1 MSVTA
6 PTTIAFPQPLPLRQ
20 EKKTLFVDVDDVSVK
35 VTNLDKLYWEPEGIT
50 KADLLTYWFNIAQ
63 YALPYLDQRPLTLK
77 RMPNGADGEFFYAK
91 QAPTHTPSWVCT
103 SPVTSRDG
111 KTVDYLLA
119 TDQASLVWL
128 ANLGCIELHP
138 WHSRVDDIS
147 HPDYAFFDLDPMGD
161 ASFAMVREVAL
172 LVRTV
177 LDQLGLRGYPR
188 TSGATGM
195 QIYVPTERV
204 HTAAQVR
211 EWVGRVCRLINRAD
225 PERTTMEW
233 SVDRRPDVV
242 FLDHN
247 MNTEGK
253 NIAGTYSPRPVRGAS
268 VATPLRWDEVEQD
281 FSPRDFTLA
290 TIWQRLSD
298 QGDLFAPILQGGQ
311 DLRAAMVTL
320 GMDPDEGAD
329 EQVHVAGAPR
339 PTVSPPMRRQAPPSA
354 PKAKKDKRKAPAVE
368 EPSGDV
374 PTRLAEYDRKRDFG
388 KTPEPAG
395 SRDGAGDGSAP
406 RPAAQ
411 AAEGGSGPRP
421 AAQAAEGG
429 SGPRFV
435 LQHHLAT
442 RLHHDLRLE
451 RAGTAPSWALPKGLP
466 DVKGVRHLAVQT
478 EDHPVEYMSFE
489 GEIPAGEYGG
499 GPVRIWDEGTYE
511 LIEWTDRKVTFRL
524 HGRRH
529 HGEYHLFQAGRDDP
543 KQWMV
548 VRADDDEVAEVS
560 DVPPPPPVIAPM
572 LATDG
577 GKAFDDPSWLFEIKW
592 DGVRAVATVV
602 RPGTGGDGATTLIS
616 RNNNDISPAYPEL
629 APLWERVLARNAV
642 LDGEIVALDA
652 EGKPS
657 FQLLQHR
664 MHSRDATIVARAAK
678 RTPVQY
684 VVFDVLA
691 ADGETLCDR
700 PLVERQALLRELLVP
715 GGPFVLSTGILG
727 SGIATF
733 QAAEAQG
740 LEGVIAKKA
749 DSVYRPGKRSRDWRK
764 LKVRKDVD
772 AVIGGWLVGQG
783 GRAERLGALL
793 VGLYDEAGTFRYI
806 GRVGTGFDDAE
817 LQRLGG
823 LLAERATD
831 VRPFADIPAKEG
843 KEGRWVRP
851 DLVCMIE
858 YGEVTADRKLRHPS
872 YLGLRHDKEP
882 QQCLVEDLR

>member
-1 MSVTA
+1 MSVAA
-6 PTTIAFPQPLPLRQ
+6 PTTIAFPEPLPLRQ
-20 EKKTLFVDVDDVSVK
+20 EKRTLFVDVDDVSVK
-35 VTNLDKLYWEPEGIT
+35 VTNLEKLYWEPEGIT
-50 KADLLTYWFNIAQ
+50 KADLLTYWFNIAP
-63 YALPYLDQRPLTLK
+63 YALPYLLQRPLTLK
-77 RMPNGADGEFFYAK
+77 RMPNGADAEFFYAK
-91 QAPTHTPSWVCT
+91 QAPTHTPEWVCT

-119 TDQASLVWL
+119 TDRASLVWL

-161 ASFAMVREVAL
+161 ASFEMVREVAL
-172 LVRTV
+172 LVHTV
-177 LDQLGLRGYPR
+177 LERLGLRGYPR

-195 QIYVPTERV
+195 QIYVPIDRV
-204 HTAAQVR
+204 HTAGQVR

-268 VATPLRWDEVEQD
+268 VATPLLWEEVSQD
-281 FSPRDFTLA
+281 FTPRDFTLA

-298 QGDLFAPILQGGQ
+298 HGDLFTPVLEGGQ

-329 EQVHVAGAPR
+329 EKVHVAGAPR
-339 PTVSPPMRRQAPPSA
+339 PTASPPMRRQAEPPVVASTS
-354 PKAKKDKRKAPAVE
+354 KTKRRKKPVVD
-368 EPSGDV
+368 EPEGDV

-388 KTPEPAG
+388 ITPEPAG
-395 SRDGAGDGSAP
+395 QRDVIEADD
-406 RPAAQ
+406 R
-411 AAEGGSGPRP
+411 PRP

-478 EDHPVEYMSFE
+478 EDHPIEYMAFS

-529 HGEYHLFQAGRDDP
+529 HGEYHLFKTGRDDP

-548 VRADDDEVAEVS
+548 VRADDDAVAEIA
-560 DVPPPPPVIAPM
+560 DVPPPPPVVAPM

-577 GKAFDDPSWLFEIKW
+577 GKAFDDPDWVFEIKW
-592 DGVRAVATVV
+592 DGVRAIATIV
-602 RPGTGGDGATTLIS
+602 RPGAGGDGSTTLIS
-616 RNNNDISPAYPEL
+616 RNNNDISAAYPEL

-642 LDGEIVALDA
+642 LDGEIVALD
-652 EGKPS
+652 EQGKPS
-657 FQLLQHR
+657 FQRLQHR
-664 MHSRDATIVARAAK
+664 MHSRDANIVARAAK
-678 RTPVQY
+678 RTPVQF
-684 VVFDVLA
+684 VIFDVVA
-691 ADGETLCDR
+691 VDGELVCNQ
-700 PLVERQALLRELLVP
+700 PLIQRQALLNELVVP
-715 GGPFVLSTGILG
+715 GGPFVLSTGIPG
-727 SGIATF
+727 SGIAMYE
-733 QAAEAQG
+733 AAEAQG

-783 GRAERLGALL
+783 GRADRLGALL
-793 VGLYDEAGTFRYI
+793 VGLYDDEGQFRYI
-806 GRVGTGFDDAE
+806 GRVGTGFNDAE
-817 LQRLGG
+817 LQRLGD
-823 LLAERATD
+823 LLAARSVEES
-831 VRPFADIPAKEG
+831 PFVDIPAKER

-851 DLVCMIE
+851 DLVCRVE
-858 YGEVTADRKLRHPS
+858 YGEVTADRKLRHPA
-872 YLGLRHDKEP
+872 YLGLREDKEP
-882 QQCLVEDLR
+882 EQCLVEDLR